1 MYSGLE
7 VEEEGSNPGASQDHQ
22 NEASSNPDPLKK
34 SRKGSRL
41 RTIVKTKV
49 KKKVQD
55 EPLLNKIDEVS
66 QKSS

>member
-7 VEEEGSNPGASQDHQ
+7 AEVESGNPGTSRELQ
-22 NEASSNPDPLKK
+22 NEASSGPDPLKK
-34 SRKGSRL
+34 TRKGSRIK
-41 RTIVKTKV
+41 TIVKTKP

-55 EPLLNKIDEVS
+55 EPLLNKIEEVS